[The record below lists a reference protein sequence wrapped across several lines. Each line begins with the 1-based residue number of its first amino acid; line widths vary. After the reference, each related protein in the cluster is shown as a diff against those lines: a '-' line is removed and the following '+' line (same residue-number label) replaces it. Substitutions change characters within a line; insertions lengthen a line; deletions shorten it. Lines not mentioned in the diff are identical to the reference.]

1 MAATILVVDDDR
13 TWPIERL
20 VGRSPALIELRDAV
34 QRMARGSAS
43 PVLFLGEPGTGRS
56 LAARVLHH
64 LSDRSARPFASV
76 ACKATS
82 AATLDETIFGV
93 ESPADRHPR
102 NERPGALDSCRG
114 GTLFLSGVHETG
126 AELQQKLRQFL
137 HERAF
142 SRVGGAGRI
151 DADVRIVAS
160 SDGRVDG
167 AVEAGTFAGEFS
179 DRLGAT
185 VVHLP
190 PLRARTAD
198 VAPLVQH
205 YIDVFNRELG
215 KQVEGV
221 APEASE
227 ALETYPWPGNVR
239 ELRNVVERAM
249 LLVDGDRLQ
258 AAHLGFPAA
267 YRGEGS
273 VMALPPSG
281 VNLERLERD
290 LVAQALQR
298 TGGNQTRA
306 AMLLGLNRDQ
316 VRYRM
321 EKFGL
326 PRQ

>member
-20 VGRSPALIELRDAV
+20 VGRSPALVELRAAV

-93 ESPADRHPR
+93 ESAADQRPR
-102 NERPGALDSCRG
+102 NERPGALESCRG

-126 AELQQKLRQFL
+126 VELQQKLRQFL
-137 HERAF
+137 HEQTF
-142 SRVGGAGRI
+142 SRVGGTGRI

-167 AVEAGTFAGEFS
+167 AVEGTFAREFS

-185 VVHLP
+185 VARLP

-221 APEASE
+221 TPEASE
-227 ALETYPWPGNVR
+227 ALETYLWPGNVR

-258 AAHLGFPAA
+258 AAHLGLPAA
-267 YRGEGS
+267 GRGEGS
-273 VMALPPSG
+273 AMALPPSG
-281 VNLERLERD
+281 VNLEHLERD
-290 LVAQALQR
+290 LVIQALQR

-306 AMLLGLNRDQ
+306 ATLLGLNRDQ
-316 VRYRM
+316 VRYRI

>member
-1 MAATILVVDDDR
+1 MTATILVVDDDR

-20 VGRSPALIELRDAV
+20 VGRSPALIGLRDAV

-43 PVLFLGEPGTGRS
+43 PVLFVGEPGTGRS

-64 LSDRSARPFASV
+64 LSDRNARPFASV

-82 AATLDETIFGV
+82 DATLDETIFGV
-93 ESPADRHPR
+93 ESPADQHPR
-102 NERPGALDSCRG
+102 NERPGALESCRG
-114 GTLFLSGVHETG
+114 GTLFLNRVHETG
-126 AELQQKLRQFL
+126 VELQQKLRQFL
-137 HERAF
+137 HEQAF
-142 SRVGGAGRI
+142 SRVGGTGRI

-160 SDGRVDG
+160 SDGLDC
-167 AVEAGTFAGEFS
+167 AVEAGTFAREFS

-185 VVHLP
+185 VVRLP

-205 YIDVFNRELG
+205 YIDVLNRELG

-221 APEASE
+221 TPEASE
-227 ALETYPWPGNVR
+227 ALETHPWPGNVR

-258 AAHLGFPAA
+258 AKHLGLPGA

-273 VMALPPSG
+273 VMALPPLG
-281 VNLERLERD
+281 LNLELLERD
-290 LVAQALQR
+290 LVIQALQR

-306 AMLLGLNRDQ
+306 GMLLGLNRDQ
-316 VRYRM
+316 VRYRI